1 MQCIY
6 NKDNPHD
13 FNTLTNCVTNHE
25 KQRAN
30 PSVEKE
36 TPVNDHTLSD
46 RMTNRSTQTVAR
58 SRESNNFDNNL
69 DQQETRNENT
79 SPDTRQTLANGG
91 NIYLVE
97 QIKKYRHRIEKLE
110 FLSKWLGYLNHPKT
124 WKPED
129 LLPLALVQDCFQ
141 QSPVENPT
149 QTNAVLPKSDV
160 YRPCQLLLNKKV
172 CWMIALML
180 TIVIILLAVASH
192 THCHLNPS
200 FKKQNKHLFS
210 SARNH
215 TWEELLTYGTTV
227 RLKIRLQAARPESL
241 LWSMYFLAW
250 TLRPVLEKRL
260 HISNHL
266 AFGVY
271 DPLSPNNTSLIQT
284 VTHVRCHLVMNA
296 SEHPVPLKTRIQ
308 SHERFP
314 VPYTVTL
321 PSYSFHC

>member
-1 MQCIY
+1 MPTNSRNTTTHHVENLAEINPLPDLAESQRQQEKMQCIY

-13 FNTLTNCVTNHE
+13 YNTLTNCVTNHE

-36 TPVNDHTLSD
+36 TLVNDHTLSD

-227 RLKIRLQAARPESL
+227 RLKIRLQAARPEKTGQL
-241 LWSMYFLAW
+241 YFLDW
-250 TLRPVLEKRL
+250 TLPRALVKKL

-266 AFGVY
+266 ALGVY
-271 DPLSPNNTSLIQT
+271 DPLSPKNTSLIQT
-284 VTHVRCHLVMNA
+284 ATHAHCHVE
-296 SEHPVPLKTRIQ
+296 S
-308 SHERFP
+308 
-314 VPYTVTL
+314 
-321 PSYSFHC
+321 

>member
-180 TIVIILLAVASH
+180 TIVIKLLAVASH

-241 LWSMYFLAW
+241 LWS
-250 TLRPVLEKRL
+250 TVLPCL
-260 HISNHL
+260 
-266 AFGVY
+266 
-271 DPLSPNNTSLIQT
+271 DTPTSLGEKT
-284 VTHVRCHLVMNA
+284 THFQPPCFWCL
-296 SEHPVPLKTRIQ
+296 
-308 SHERFP
+308 
-314 VPYTVTL
+314 
-321 PSYSFHC
+321 